1 MIKAKRSKGDIAGAL
16 WKAASAANAFRPRP
30 GGAGDRLRQAQNKTT
45 MEGPDGIT
53 GVVPAPPR
61 PVSKDQKSDAPE
73 ASKPAESES
82 PIPEVKITPSTSN
95 QLASKSSTETA
106 AASVKKEEPRKEET
120 PGRSVVAG
128 NDAKYMQSLGI
139 DPTFLDG
146 RSEEFGKWLDYFGWV
161 PGDRMRAQSID
172 EMKADL
178 ERELNKAQAGGWLA
192 RFQEEDER
200 VGAIKRGIDVA
211 IAECEEMD
219 NLLTLYSVELSVR
232 SLGTTWQL
240 IANMASRLY
249 PTTFPTLR
257 LKARVFKYRLPI
269 RSC

>member
-1 MIKAKRSKGDIAGAL
+1 VARLLRLGSGRPHAG
-16 WKAASAANAFRPRP
+16 
-30 GGAGDRLRQAQNKTT
+30 
-45 MEGPDGIT
+45 
-53 GVVPAPPR
+53 
-61 PVSKDQKSDAPE
+61 
-73 ASKPAESES
+73 
-82 PIPEVKITPSTSN
+82 
-95 QLASKSSTETA
+95 TEHRRD
-106 AASVKKEEPRKEET
+106 E
-120 PGRSVVAG
+120 GRSRKGAEQG
-128 NDAKYMQSLGI
+128 
-139 DPTFLDG
+139 P
-146 RSEEFGKWLDYFGWV
+146 GW
-161 PGDRMRAQSID
+161 R
-172 EMKADL
+172 
-178 ERELNKAQAGGWLA
+178 
-192 RFQEEDER
+192 QEEDER